1 MFASEIDGGLA
12 ERLAI
17 GLVILA
23 TDQTLEHEFREL
35 IRIPG
40 VAFYEARVFN
50 ENDITPETLRAIG
63 PRIAPTLD
71 LILPGVKLDVV
82 GFGCTSATMT
92 LGEEA
97 VFAEIIKA
105 RPDVECTTPVTAAFA
120 AFRALGARR
129 IGLLTPYS
137 RRINENLA
145 RYFESHGVEVA
156 AMATFER
163 QDDREAARI
172 SLDSIEAGAKRLAR
186 TPGVECVFVSC
197 TSLRVA
203 GCGRARRGGDG
214 RSRHIEQP
222 RNGVAL
228 PAAWR
233 RRERAAGF
241 RTAVPTLGMGK
252 RRLLARKQLVA
263 ERRGLDRRQSRLANL
278 DEAEAGAPHG
288 RSCMRPW
295 PGKGLGGIWRC
306 PSP

>member
-1 MFASEIDGGLA
+1 MSSIMSSTMSSTASSAAAPTLSRPLDLGVFASEIDGGLA

-97 VFAEIIKA
+97 VFAELRKA
-105 RPDVECTTPVTAAFA
+105 RPGVECTTPVTAAFA
-120 AFRALGARR
+120 AFRTLGARR

-203 GCGRARRGGDG
+203 AVIDRVEAATGVPVTSSNHAMAWHCLRLGGVEDHVAGAGR
-214 RSRHIEQP
+214 
-222 RNGVAL
+222 L
-228 PAAWR
+228 
-233 RRERAAGF
+233 F
-241 RTAVPTLGMGK
+241 
-252 RRLLARKQLVA
+252 QL
-263 ERRGLDRRQSRLANL
+263 RLA
-278 DEAEAGAPHG
+278 
-288 RSCMRPW
+288 
-295 PGKGLGGIWRC
+295 
-306 PSP
+306 

>member
-1 MFASEIDGGLA
+1 MPAAAQPSEIARAPLDLGVFENEIDGGLA

-23 TDQTLEHEFREL
+23 TDQTLEYEFREL

-40 VAFYEARVFN
+40 VAFYEARVLN
-50 ENDITPETLRAIG
+50 DNDITPETLRAIG

-71 LILPGVKLDVV
+71 LILPGVKLDVA

-97 VFAEIIKA
+97 VFAELRKA
-105 RPDVECTTPVTAAFA
+105 RPGIACTTPVTAAFA

-137 RRINENLA
+137 RRINQNLA
-145 RYFESHGVEVA
+145 RYFEDHDVEVA

-172 SLDSIEAGAKRLAR
+172 SLASIEAGAKRLAKA
-186 TPGVECVFVSC
+186 PGVECVFVSC

-203 GCGRARRGGDG
+203 NIVACVEGAT
-214 RSRHIEQP
+214 
-222 RNGVAL
+222 GVPVTSSNHAM
-228 PAAWR
+228 AWHCLR
-233 RRERAAGF
+233 
-241 RTAVPTLGMGK
+241 
-252 RRLLARKQLVA
+252 
-263 ERRGLDRRQSRLANL
+263 
-278 DEAEAGAPHG
+278 
-288 RSCMRPW
+288 
-295 PGKGLGGIWRC
+295 LGGVKDRV
-306 PSP
+306 PGAGRLFELDLA